1 MYKAIVFDLDD
12 TLYEYE
18 SLNREA
24 IHMVYDYSCK
34 QLEIS
39 ESVFESILNHAKNE
53 VKKVLKDTAS
63 SHNRLLYFQKMLEYL
78 EKCPTDL
85 ALNMYEIYWN
95 HILDNMVLRD
105 GALELLTYCRQREIK
120 IGICTDL
127 TVHIQHRKLKRLG
140 IDKLVDAIV
149 TSEEAGKEKPSEI
162 IYQMILSKLK
172 VTPEDAL
179 FIGDNLKKDVEG
191 PQHIGMKTL
200 WLHSCKDKLFPT
212 ISNLNEIRGILDENK

>member
-39 ESVFESILNHAKNE
+39 ESAFESILNHAKNE

-85 ALNMYEIYWN
+85 ALNMYEIYWT
-95 HILDNMVLRD
+95 IWYSGMVHWN
-105 GALELLTYCRQREIK
+105 C
-120 IGICTDL
+120 
-127 TVHIQHRKLKRLG
+127 
-140 IDKLVDAIV
+140 
-149 TSEEAGKEKPSEI
+149 
-162 IYQMILSKLK
+162 
-172 VTPEDAL
+172 
-179 FIGDNLKKDVEG
+179 
-191 PQHIGMKTL
+191 
-200 WLHSCKDKLFPT
+200 
-212 ISNLNEIRGILDENK
+212 